1 MTDHSN
7 SPSTQQAGHP
17 TEHTNTD
24 ERTSNLT
31 PRERCL
37 TWLART
43 ASVGLSAVSL
53 GFVLLMLVVI
63 ESGGELILI
72 TRPVPMQVAL
82 TLPYLIVLCT
92 LGTTA
97 GAVLA
102 WWNRYWSWRAR
113 IHHTL
118 LALLGLGF
126 SWQLVRLGFITL

>member
-1 MTDHSN
+1 MTDHSKST
-7 SPSTQQAGHP
+7 SPQQSGCATGH
-17 TEHTNTD
+17 TDTD
-24 ERTSNLT
+24 ERTSSLT
-31 PRERCL
+31 PQGRCI
-37 TWLART
+37 TWLARA
-43 ASVGLSAVSL
+43 ASVGLSAISL
-53 GFVLLMLVVI
+53 GFVLLLLVVI
-63 ESGGELILI
+63 ESGGELTLI

-102 WWNRYWSWRAR
+102 WWHRYWSWKAR

-118 LALLGLGF
+118 LAFLGLGF

>member
-1 MTDHSN
+1 MTDQSH
-7 SPSTQQAGHP
+7 SPSSQQAGRP
-17 TEHTNTD
+17 TEHTDTG
-24 ERTSNLT
+24 ERASSLT
-31 PRERCL
+31 PQGRCL
-37 TWLART
+37 TRLARA
-43 ASVGLSAVSL
+43 ASVGLSVVSL
-53 GFVLLMLVVI
+53 GFVLLLLIVI
-63 ESGGELILI
+63 ESGGELTLI

-113 IHHTL
+113 IHQSL

-126 SWQLVRLGFITL
+126 SWQLVRFDFITL